1 MEGSAVDQI
10 GPSGSLAE
18 ESPALDVGRDAKGK
32 RFDIDPSVLTKH
44 AIVLGATGSGKTVF
58 CKAIIE
64 EAAIRGIPILAI
76 DPKGDISCLAISSK
90 GFQFRPYSD
99 VEADTMKRP
108 REEYA
113 QELQTLYIDKT
124 RKEGIGPER
133 VAKFI
138 DTVEVRIFTPKSSA
152 GIPVSIS
159 PKLDPPPQFK
169 EWVENQPSTV
179 SDLLDL
185 SVNSLLNVVRP
196 GRSSNEDQQ
205 AVSFLSSIL
214 EDQWKKG
221 NVVDLGSLID
231 LVLRP
236 PFEKVGNLPLDQIF
250 PRKERTKLAAD
261 LNLFNSHPRLRAWT
275 QGEPLDF
282 DKLFQVGPK
291 TPVNI
296 VDLRG
301 IQSQEEKFFF
311 VEMLLQ
317 QLYGWVMKQQGVQN
331 LRFLL
336 YFDEVVGFC
345 PPIREPPSKKSL
357 LLLIKQ
363 ARAFGLGIILA
374 TQNPIDIDYKVISNA
389 NVRLIGR
396 LATDRDVQR
405 VKAGLEL
412 PEDSALTIQS
422 LENGQFLCQ
431 IFDPRTSAIVSPRW
445 LMTYHRGPL
454 RDEEIG
460 ALMAGLKGE
469 AREEAEPS
477 EPTSPEVGAHP
488 TVMPTAPHM
497 ATAPRPASVLQQ
509 SIPEVPSAQTTAL
522 GIAFALKPDE
532 VSDRVP
538 RQRKLFGQ
546 PEVIGEVRPV
556 YRLLLELGIGLKTG
570 VLSKKY
576 QTKYLFMDAETGK
589 NVELGRKLTLEP
601 GLERLLGLDSRDV
614 EVLRNLSDSK
624 YSSAADLDNRMKI
637 SVDLVRNCLQELE
650 RKRLVKSTQMGRV
663 KVYQRITNIPSLDLK
678 EVPLNLSTVD
688 SSAIT
693 SIPNGP
699 TEAEVRKM
707 VRGLRQDYDLVSFRP
722 FYYPLYAVDL
732 VLGNKSR
739 TVWIDGI
746 TGEETQL

>member
-1 MEGSAVDQI
+1 
-10 GPSGSLAE
+10 
-18 ESPALDVGRDAKGK
+18 
-32 RFDIDPSVLTKH
+32 
-44 AIVLGATGSGKTVF
+44 
-58 CKAIIE
+58 
-64 EAAIRGIPILAI
+64 
-76 DPKGDISCLAISSK
+76 
-90 GFQFRPYSD
+90 
-99 VEADTMKRP
+99 
-108 REEYA
+108 
-113 QELQTLYIDKT
+113 
-124 RKEGIGPER
+124 
-133 VAKFI
+133 
-138 DTVEVRIFTPKSSA
+138 
-152 GIPVSIS
+152 
-159 PKLDPPPQFK
+159 
-169 EWVENQPSTV
+169 
-179 SDLLDL
+179 
-185 SVNSLLNVVRP
+185 
-196 GRSSNEDQQ
+196 
-205 AVSFLSSIL
+205 
-214 EDQWKKG
+214 
-221 NVVDLGSLID
+221 
-231 LVLRP
+231 
-236 PFEKVGNLPLDQIF
+236 
-250 PRKERTKLAAD
+250 
-261 LNLFNSHPRLRAWT
+261 
-275 QGEPLDF
+275 
-282 DKLFQVGPK
+282 
-291 TPVNI
+291 
-296 VDLRG
+296 
-301 IQSQEEKFFF
+301 
-311 VEMLLQ
+311 
-317 QLYGWVMKQQGVQN
+317 MKQQGVQN

-374 TQNPIDIDYKVISNA
+374 TQNPIDVDYKVISNA
-389 NVRLIGR
+389 NIRLIGR

-454 RDEEIG
+454 RDEEID

-477 EPTSPEVGAHP
+477 APTSPEAGAHP
-488 TVMPTAPHM
+488 TMLPTAPHM
-497 ATAPRPASVLQQ
+497 PTAPMPASVLQP
-509 SIPEVPSAQTTAL
+509 SIPEVPSARTTTL
-522 GIAFALKPDE
+522 GIAFVLKPDE
-532 VSDRVP
+532 VSDHVP

-570 VLSKKY
+570 VLSRKY

-589 NVELGRKLTLEP
+589 NVELGRKLNLEP

-624 YSSAADLDNRMKI
+624 YSSAADLDDRMKI

-650 RKRLVKSTQMGRV
+650 RKRLVKSKQMGRV
-663 KVYQRITNIPSLDLK
+663 KAYQRITNIPSLDFK
-678 EVPLNLSTVD
+678 EAPLNLSAVD

-699 TEAEVRKM
+699 TEAEVRNM

-722 FYYPLYAVDL
+722 FYYPLYAVNL

-739 TVWIDGI
+739 TVWIDGT